1 LSDCRKTMNFV
12 SLTEL
17 YRDIAI
23 WERQLPYFDAVC
35 GVPRSGLIPATYIAL
50 RRNIRLVELSD
61 LLRQPEGAIARAYLR
76 VNNPALDKPVG
87 NRLLIVDDSSSINS
101 VTFRDLQSKLGDQSA
116 LSITYGAVY
125 RASEASQVDCYYRE
139 VKMPRIFGWNW
150 HRNWWMQHAMFD
162 MDGVICEDWT
172 HRRENN
178 VDPEFE
184 QHVAAA
190 RPLFPPQVPIRA
202 VVTSRLERY
211 REETTNWLK
220 QNGIKYGKLIM
231 HPAPTAE
238 DRRKAND
245 HAARKAT
252 VYNEDNTALLF
263 VESDVKQAAEIFQ
276 LTRKPVLCTDT
287 MSMFR

>member
-1 LSDCRKTMNFV
+1 MNFV
-12 SLTEL
+12 SLADL

-23 WERQLPYFDAVC
+23 WERQLPHFDAVC

-61 LLRQPEGAIARAYLR
+61 LLRQPEGAIERARLR
-76 VNNPALDKPVG
+76 ENNPATNKPVG
-87 NRLLIVDDSSSINS
+87 NRLLLVDDSSSNNS
-101 VTFRDLQSKLGDQSA
+101 VTLRDLRSRLADQTS
-116 LSITYGAVY
+116 LKITYGAVY
-125 RASEASQVDCYYRE
+125 RASEHSLTDCFYRE
-139 VKMPRIFGWNW
+139 VPMPRIFGWNW

-172 HRRENN
+172 HRWENN

-202 VVTSRLERY
+202 VVTSRIERY
-211 REETTNWLK
+211 REGTANWLK
-220 QNGIKYGKLIM
+220 QNGIRYGKLIM

-245 HAARKAT
+245 HAIRKAAA
-252 VYNEDNTALLF
+252 YSQDKDASLF
-263 VESDVKQAAEIFQ
+263 VESDVKQASEIFR